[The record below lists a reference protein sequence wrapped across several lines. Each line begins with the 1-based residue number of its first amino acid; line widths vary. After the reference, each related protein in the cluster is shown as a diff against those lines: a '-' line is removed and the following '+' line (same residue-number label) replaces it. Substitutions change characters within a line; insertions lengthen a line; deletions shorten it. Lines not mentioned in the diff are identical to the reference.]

1 MNIDGLGFQGLQR
14 NKGIDGKGNS
24 KNSAGETSGTAES
37 SSTSGASAP
46 KESNIDKVQ
55 EFYLKFKA
63 GVLSFEELCSRL
75 EGLGVEVQYQKDS
88 EGNNVVGVTF
98 QTQDGPVYCSVDGK
112 NSTVKQTDTPNQ
124 TIISTDENG
133 LTVTTKKHS
142 DGSSTITKKDE
153 NGNLVEIEER
163 NADNQLVR
171 LTSYNEAGKVES
183 IKEYEYNADGSYIE
197 TVKNSSG
204 RIVSKAE
211 ISADGKDRKDITP
224 DLLKGS
230 ILNGQLFSMEDIIDA
245 GFNSLDIAKH
255 FTLVRGTD
263 GNFYYEIKTNAGN
276 AQSLE
281 EFFSNVMQEKA
292 NDVIAKYESGSITF
306 AEIMQE
312 LKTLGFTGISGKANA
327 DGSCI
332 IEYKCGNNTYT
343 IEDTTLRDI
352 KQEWAQCVT
361 GGDSVENFAKILKSY
376 NGVSD
381 IEYSKTDYGSEKIT
395 FKFNDILQT
404 FTSIPANSELPE
416 KEDEEE

>member
-75 EGLGVEVQYQKDS
+75 EGLGAELQYQKDS
-88 EGNNVVGVTF
+88 EGNNIVGVIF
-98 QTQDGPVYCSVDGK
+98 QTKDGAVYCSIDGK
-112 NSTVKQTDTPNQ
+112 NSAVNQ
-124 TIISTDENG
+124 TNSKEPISITEENG
-133 LTVTTKKHS
+133 LIVTTKRKP
-142 DGSSTITKKDE
+142 DGSSTITKKDK
-153 NGNLVEIEER
+153 NGNIVEIEER
-163 NADNQLVR
+163 NADNKIIK
-171 LTSYNEAGKVES
+171 LTSYNEAGRTES
-183 IKEYEYNADGSYIE
+183 VKEYTYNNDGSYIE
-197 TVKNSSG
+197 TVKNGSG
-204 RIVSKAE
+204 QIVTKTK
-211 ISADGKDRKDITP
+211 ISADGNTHEDITP
-224 DLLKGS
+224 DINGS
-230 ILNGQLFSMEDIIDA
+230 ILNGQLFPMEEIIDA

>member
-1 MNIDGLGFQGLQR
+1 MNIDGLGFQGLQGNNGVSGKHNR
-14 NKGIDGKGNS
+14 NTAN
-24 KNSAGETSGTAES
+24 ETSETEGTGSTARNS
-37 SSTSGASAP
+37 SP
-46 KESNIDKVQ
+46 QDSNIDKVQ

-281 EFFSNVMQEKA
+281 EFFSNVMLEKA
-292 NDVIAKYESGSITF
+292 NEIIAKYESGSITF
-306 AEIMQE
+306 TDIMQE